1 MPELHDANLSGVRMD
16 WVYVREL
23 FFKDPEPSEGKPT
36 LPEATATISLEHA
49 IAADAQ
55 SCTNRLT
62 IELSIPGKTTN
73 PFVRAVVEAR
83 FSKAS
88 EKSVVD
94 ISQFA
99 SLQGPVIVMP
109 FLRDAVATA
118 TGKSRFGQILLAPI
132 NVQSLTAQAAATA
145 PQAAA
150 TPK

>member
-1 MPELHDANLSGVRMD
+1 MPELRDENLSGVRMD

-23 FFKDPEPSEGKPT
+23 FFKDPDPSEPKPT

-49 IAADAQ
+49 IATDGL

-62 IELSIPGKTTN
+62 IELSIPGKAAN
-73 PFVRAVVEAR
+73 PIVRAVVEAR
-83 FSKAS
+83 FSKAGD
-88 EKSVVD
+88 KSVVD

-132 NVQSLTAQAAATA
+132 NVQSLTGQAAPIAA
-145 PQAAA
+145 PAAA
-150 TPK
+150 AQK